1 MPRAM
6 LWPCSCPRAVGHLE
20 EGQTEPFLNLS
31 LLPGL
36 EGLCWHGQGRG
47 SVPRRAGFIAQ
58 LGDIPTFVSSQANPA
73 PIIVNT
79 DSLEQGLSVSLPV
92 SFCFL

>member
-1 MPRAM
+1 M

-31 LLPGL
+31 LLPDL

-47 SVPRRAGFIAQ
+47 SVPQRAGFIAQ
-58 LGDIPTFVSSQANPA
+58 LGDIPLLSSHRPT
-73 PIIVNT
+73 P
-79 DSLEQGLSVSLPV
+79 LPLS
-92 SFCFL
+92 